1 MKIYVSQML
10 YFFPVVYKVALKL
23 HSQFSHLHSERLL
36 GLLQDCEKN
45 NQQLESHMK
54 DLDEKC

>member
-1 MKIYVSQML
+1 ML